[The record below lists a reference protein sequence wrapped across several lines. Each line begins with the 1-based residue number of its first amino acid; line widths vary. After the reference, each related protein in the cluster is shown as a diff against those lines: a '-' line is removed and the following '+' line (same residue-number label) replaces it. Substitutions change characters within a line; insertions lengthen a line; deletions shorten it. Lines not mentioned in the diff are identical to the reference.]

1 MGLDPS
7 LTKQREVVVDR
18 MVSGGTDGIGSCD
31 CGHWQGVG
39 CSIGFSGDHVDV
51 VVMKMGVARWNVG
64 RRDRVVG
71 MRVILVVF

>member
-7 LTKQREVVVDR
+7 PTKQQEVVVDR

-31 CGHWQGVG
+31 CGHWHNGVG

-64 RRDRVVG
+64 WRSLEVG
-71 MRVILVVF
+71 AVKVR